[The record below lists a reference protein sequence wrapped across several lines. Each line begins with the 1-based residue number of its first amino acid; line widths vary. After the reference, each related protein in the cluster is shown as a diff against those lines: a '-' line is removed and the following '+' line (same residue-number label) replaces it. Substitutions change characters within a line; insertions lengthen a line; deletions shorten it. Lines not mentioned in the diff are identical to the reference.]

1 MGYLPK
7 QLNNLSNVR
16 EYMASTSSG
25 FQSLLEDAQSVY
37 NQHNH
42 YGQAIAVSQDYC
54 KHQTQGMQEIF
65 GELASTSSGTVSLT
79 TPTTKENKTM
89 FKSFNEYISQHKN
102 VLFTIL
108 IGVVADK
115 FIFKGKLTE
124 KLQSMLDK
132 FISKGE

>member
-1 MGYLPK
+1 
-7 QLNNLSNVR
+7 
-16 EYMASTSSG
+16 MASTTLASQMAS
-25 FQSLLEDAQSVY
+25 EYAQAVY
-37 NQHNH
+37 SPHNH
-42 YGQAIAVSQDYC
+42 YGKAIAVSPDYF
-54 KHQTQGMQEIF
+54 KHQTQGMQAIL
-65 GELASTSSGTVSLT
+65 GGLASTSSGTVSLT

>member
-1 MGYLPK
+1 MAVTTLAS
-7 QLNNLSNVR
+7 QLESA
-16 EYMASTSSG
+16 Y
-25 FQSLLEDAQSVY
+25 AQAVY
-37 NQHNH
+37 SPYNH
-42 YGQAIAVSQDYC
+42 YGQATTVSPDYF
-54 KHQTQGMQEIF
+54 KHPTQGMQAAVF
-65 GELASTSSGTVSLT
+65 GGLASTSSGTVSLT

-89 FKSFNEYISQHKN
+89 FKSFNEYISQHKD